1 MQDYRPLDIRTILAQ
16 IIVATVIE
24 REHAVLERERG
35 GLEPASAAACE
46 EARLRKLAFVSM
58 LTAEER
64 ADARASFRA
73 LLSDLPGVM
82 ELPYAVPAQAPACY
96 PLRSFTL
103 SVVRDGAL
111 AA

>member
-1 MQDYRPLDIRTILAQ
+1 MQNYRPLDLRTLLAQ
-16 IIVATVIE
+16 ILFATVIE
-24 REHAVLERERG
+24 REHAVLVRERG
-35 GLEPASAAACE
+35 SVESEAYE

-64 ADARASFRA
+64 AEARASFRA

-82 ELPYAVPAQAPACY
+82 ELPYAVPAQAPTCY
-96 PLRSFTL
+96 PLRPFTMT
-103 SVVRDGAL
+103 VVRDGAL